1 MDVLSGLVLE
11 DGSLWAESAADFQ
24 VADALAILDDRAEL
38 RQHWLTRP
46 RGARKTTDLAGVVIA
61 VLIEQ
66 APPEARIYIGAS
78 DGEQAAELVDAAS
91 GLIARTGLGGA
102 LETTGLTIS
111 NRATGAR
118 CTALTADA
126 SAMGKRAYMIVLDEV
141 ANWPDTRGA
150 RRFWGVLTSGARK
163 LADCR
168 LVVITNAGVP
178 EHWAFHR
185 RETAA
190 KSPHWRLSETPG
202 PLPWLTAA
210 DVAILRENAETA
222 SEFRRLILN
231 EWVAGE
237 DALAAREDVEACAVL
252 PGPLPPRRGVRYVLG
267 LDLAT
272 VRDNAVAV
280 VAHEDVDRGQL
291 VVDRLRVWT
300 PGRGSPISLVEVEAW
315 VRATAREYT
324 ARVNYDPAEARGMA
338 ERLASQ
344 SVRVSQFNFTTASV
358 GKLGVLLHGL
368 IRDRKVDLPRD
379 EALIDELAHVRLR
392 RTGPG
397 QYRLDHD
404 SGRHDD
410 RAVALAL
417 ALLPLVEAPRG
428 GPARSVSV
436 AGLQLPPSIA
446 GGGMPPGIG
455 RDLAAELSRGFG
467 QQSPGRGGRFIR

>member
-1 MDVLSGLVLE
+1 MDVLGGLVLE
-11 DGSLWAESAADFQ
+11 DGSRWIESAVDFQ
-24 VADALAILDDRAEL
+24 IADAQAILDPEAEV

-46 RGARKTTDLAGVVIA
+46 RGARKTTDLAGIVIA
-61 VLIEQ
+61 VLLEQ
-66 APPEARIYIGAS
+66 APPMARLYGGAA
-78 DGEQAAELVDAAS
+78 DEDQAAELVDAAA
-91 GLIARTGLGGA
+91 GLILRTGLGSA
-102 LETTGLTIS
+102 LEATGFTIT

-118 CTALTADA
+118 YEALAADA
-126 SAMGKRAYMIVLDEV
+126 SAMGKRAYMIILDEV
-141 ANWPDTRGA
+141 TNWADTRRA
-150 RRFWGVLTSGARK
+150 KRFWGVLTSGSRK

-210 DVAILRENAETA
+210 DVAILRENAETD
-222 SEFRRLILN
+222 SEFRRLTLN

-252 PGPLPPRRGVRYVLG
+252 SGPLPPRHGVRYVLG

-291 VVDRLRVWT
+291 VVDRLRVWE
-300 PGRGSPISLVEVEAW
+300 PRRGSPISLVEVEAW
-315 VRATAREYT
+315 VRATAREYG

-436 AGLQLPPSIA
+436 AGLQLPPTSAA
-446 GGGMPPGIG
+446 GGHQPSVG
-455 RDLAAELSRGFG
+455 LAAYT
-467 QQSPGRGGRFIR
+467 QSARSRFIR